1 MLTILESNVSDF
13 APQVDHIP
21 IQINRIH
28 QSIVYRAIA
37 AVISVEDRKCNLRP
51 HCDWENYLASQPAWI
66 QTLLGQIKLQ
76 LPIEQILEIYD
87 KEGEFVMVSDGSE
100 KEWAMTF
107 GWILAVR
114 SGIRLAKAAGPCSGR
129 GSSLRAESAG
139 MLAISLFVGLLFQ
152 YFHRTEV
159 KVICISDNAELIKRQ
174 IEHLEYD
181 IPYTNMSLKAE
192 FDLTEQIYL
201 SHKALNIQANF
212 QHVKGHQDK
221 NKKKKDLPLFA
232 QLNIEADQEAGDYRL
247 QFGKF
252 CQ

>member
-28 QSIVYRAIA
+28 QSIVHRAIA
-37 AVISVEDRKCNLRP
+37 AVISAEDRKCNPRP

-114 SGIRLAKAAGPCSGR
+114 SGMRLAKAAGPCSGG

-152 YFHRTEV
+152 YFHRKEV
-159 KVICISDNAELIKRQ
+159 KVICISDNAELIK
-174 IEHLEYD
+174 
-181 IPYTNMSLKAE
+181 
-192 FDLTEQIYL
+192 
-201 SHKALNIQANF
+201 
-212 QHVKGHQDK
+212 
-221 NKKKKDLPLFA
+221 
-232 QLNIEADQEAGDYRL
+232 
-247 QFGKF
+247 
-252 CQ
+252 